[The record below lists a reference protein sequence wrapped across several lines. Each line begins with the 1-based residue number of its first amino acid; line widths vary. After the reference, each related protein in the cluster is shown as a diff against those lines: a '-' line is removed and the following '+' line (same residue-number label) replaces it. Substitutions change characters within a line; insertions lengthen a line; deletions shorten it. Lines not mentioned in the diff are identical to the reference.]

1 MQHNGLAERIA
12 ALEYDAANDE
22 WTRTDYYYN
31 ASWQVI
37 EERRVTGVADYEDI
51 DDEPATAVYCQYVW
65 DAQYIDTPVCRMR
78 DANGFA
84 TGGGTNQDASGDG
97 TLEET
102 MYYLTDANHNVTA
115 LLDGSRDGSGAFGP
129 PSAAR
134 PAGPDNETGKLRKR
148 RASDDGASVCGGRRG
163 CVVCSVQSG
172 GACGRP
178 RAGHDRSRRRRANV
192 LRGAL

>member
-1 MQHNGLAERIA
+1 VCHENDASFIEPTLQGQCKGERIA

-51 DDEPATAVYCQYVW
+51 DDEAATAVYCQYVW

-84 TGGGTNQDASGDG
+84 PSGSPDG

-129 PSAAR
+129 
-134 PAGPDNETGKLRKR
+134 
-148 RASDDGASVCGGRRG
+148 
-163 CVVCSVQSG
+163 
-172 GACGRP
+172 
-178 RAGHDRSRRRRANV
+178 RAGQVVERYVYDP
-192 LRGAL
+192 